1 MRADSKVRRRTSNS
15 LDGKQA
21 IDTARTSV
29 FTIIVGELL
38 LSNGR
43 GPQGPDATVEIRLL
57 LAVQ

>member
-29 FTIIVGELL
+29 FTIIVGEL
-38 LSNGR
+38 
-43 GPQGPDATVEIRLL
+43 V
-57 LAVQ
+57 